1 LCDRPSACR
10 LTGLLSPFGDAECAF
25 HGLADVVA
33 GRGLPVFRAWRPSGS
48 GLAGPAPAVGTLN
61 TVDMVGIVWRAHDTS
76 LITATER
83 AQLIGGE
90 QGDFDLFDGIDFT
103 YA

>member
-1 LCDRPSACR
+1 
-10 LTGLLSPFGDAECAF
+10 
-25 HGLADVVA
+25 
-33 GRGLPVFRAWRPSGS
+33 
-48 GLAGPAPAVGTLN
+48 VGTLN